1 MLKIFCLE
9 KFKRRPSKYVE
20 KLKQM
25 TASQFPSKWL
35 QKLEEKKKMIKKLD
49 DPCQTS

>member
-35 QKLEEKKKMIKKLD
+35 QKLEEKKKD
-49 DPCQTS
+49 DKEVG